1 MSCGLNL
8 KDNLGSSVLIVFLE
22 FFVSGIDV
30 LKIYA
35 LASSDCG
42 LDLYWGL
49 FFPAVLMFFKKTP

>member
-22 FFVSGIDV
+22 FFVSGIDE

-35 LASSDCG
+35 LVSSDCG

-49 FFPAVLMFFKKTP
+49 FFPTVFMFFKKTP